1 MMQTANNSVPQLG
14 ALSESCAECRR
25 LKLKCDKTVP
35 CSSCKRRGCATICP
49 NGSLI
54 TGQGTRFV
62 LADTEKLHTKVATMS
77 DRIRQLEDGLAI
89 LQSTVANEPHPLL
102 TRPLLNVRSA
112 FGADGEEGLHINDG
126 DDGNEND
133 ARSAQDREFKEY
145 IDAVQTP
152 TTRGNGGVTYY
163 GRTAGSENLLMGKN
177 PTSPSGPARAATSS
191 PSISPYQATVA
202 SFASS
207 FPFSSG
213 ATRLDLDYLK
223 GRLPPYTES
232 LRLSE
237 LYLVQSPWFFGPV
250 MRAQVTDEILPLWFP
265 DEASR
270 QKPKNTSPKPLG
282 SAHDLALIYA
292 IFCIGALGDADLP
305 FSHNT
310 TEVDVLQAHSK
321 EPHDSEYYYRL
332 TKAALTLEPIL
343 AGPPNVAMVQTL
355 ALIAIYEVPCAGENT
370 IARAWPVFG
379 LATKLAQSIGLH
391 RDCAKWPLKLTPAEV
406 QKRRALFWELFI
418 ADCWQALATGRLPTF
433 SLPFVDCELP
443 QDVGQT
449 FGEDR
454 EPHMSFS
461 YWKARYGAECLS
473 AVVQGTLTAQAP
485 TYSLILELDGKVRDV
500 EYATDPAPEGL
511 SLPQNM
517 NHFMRI
523 NYRHSTLLYIH
534 RCFFTHAVLNHPSDP
549 LKSPYGPSFLA
560 GYRSA
565 CELLESLR
573 LQFNAFPPEIA
584 RFWPLWTHAFSS
596 AIMLSSIVIDATKSK
611 VAPVALLEL
620 GQACELFQEAA
631 KICPKS
637 RAAQLVP
644 ILQRVS
650 KRAEQVFEEAND
662 IPLPIVRRRRL
673 SVGEEDQSS
682 PPNRVP
688 SPEADADDHRSTRCA
703 SVPSRSTMAACA
715 YLSAAYIFMVA
726 PPFIHAEA
734 AEWNCDRLEHRLN
747 SFQGWV
753 WGTNAAL
760 LAFSGALLAVPG
772 VSSSPIPQS
781 FLVLSGIF
789 SLFGFVYTILLAF
802 HIGERKAQFASWFL
816 QNHSHPSVAQRY
828 RSAWNRYIMISLPL
842 TWMAWAVAGLLCF
855 LLSVAVQ
862 IFVFDL
868 QSMSHDHADS
878 QPIPN
883 TDSKPAMLA
892 LDIFP
897 LAAAMFLVVW
907 SLGHVFMIHREMRKC
922 NTWNPLRQNSTQL
935 EMGILSGRSD

>member
-1 MMQTANNSVPQLG
+1 MFSGPEIVALSVIPQSRASHILIFWDQLG

-35 CSSCKRRGCATICP
+35 CSRCKRRGCATICP

-54 TGQGTRFV
+54 
-62 LADTEKLHTKVATMS
+62 TEKLHTKVATMS
-77 DRIRQLEDGLAI
+77 DRIRQLEDGLSI
-89 LQSTVANEPHPLL
+89 LQATVANEPHPLL
-102 TRPLLNVRSA
+102 THPLFNVKSA

-126 DDGNEND
+126 DHGNENG

-145 IDAVQTP
+145 IDAVQTS
-152 TTRGNGGVTYY
+152 TTRGNSGVTYY
-163 GRTAGSENLLMGKN
+163 GRTAGSEVKN
-177 PTSPSGPARAATSS
+177 PPSPSGPARAATSS

-207 FPFSSG
+207 FPFSSS

-237 LYLVQSPWFFGPV
+237 LYLAQSPWFFGPV

-265 DEASR
+265 DETSR
-270 QKPKNTSPKPLG
+270 RKPKDTSPKPLG
-282 SAHDLALIYA
+282 SAHELALIYA
-292 IFCIGALGDADLP
+292 IFCIGALGDADLS

-310 TEVDVLQAHSK
+310 TEVDALQANSK

-379 LATKLAQSIGLH
+379 LVTKLAQSVH
-391 RDCAKWPLKLTPAEV
+391 RDCAKWPLNLTPAEV

-433 SLPFVDCELP
+433 SLSFVDCELP
-443 QDVGQT
+443 QD
-449 FGEDR
+449 
-454 EPHMSFS
+454 
-461 YWKARYGAECLS
+461 ARYGAECLS

-485 TYSLILELDGKVRDV
+485 TYSLILELDGKGRDV

-560 GYRSA
+560 GDRSA

-573 LQFNAFPPEIA
+573 LQFNAFPAEIA

-596 AIMLSSIVIDATKSK
+596 AIMLSSIVIDAMKSK

-631 KICPKS
+631 KICPKL

-650 KRAEQVFEEAND
+650 KQAEHVFEETND
-662 IPLPIVRRRRL
+662 ISLSIVRRRRL

-682 PPNRVP
+682 PPNHVP

-703 SVPSRSTMAACA
+703 SVPGRSTMD
-715 YLSAAYIFMVA
+715 
-726 PPFIHAEA
+726 E
-734 AEWNCDRLEHRLN
+734 
-747 SFQGWV
+747 
-753 WGTNAAL
+753 
-760 LAFSGALLAVPG
+760 
-772 VSSSPIPQS
+772 SPTTS
-781 FLVLSGIF
+781 KNFL
-789 SLFGFVYTILLAF
+789 
-802 HIGERKAQFASWFL
+802 K
-816 QNHSHPSVAQRY
+816 
-828 RSAWNRYIMISLPL
+828 
-842 TWMAWAVAGLLCF
+842 
-855 LLSVAVQ
+855 
-862 IFVFDL
+862 
-868 QSMSHDHADS
+868 
-878 QPIPN
+878 
-883 TDSKPAMLA
+883 K
-892 LDIFP
+892 
-897 LAAAMFLVVW
+897 
-907 SLGHVFMIHREMRKC
+907 
-922 NTWNPLRQNSTQL
+922 
-935 EMGILSGRSD
+935 

>member
-1 MMQTANNSVPQLG
+1 
-14 ALSESCAECRR
+14 
-25 LKLKCDKTVP
+25 
-35 CSSCKRRGCATICP
+35 
-49 NGSLI
+49 
-54 TGQGTRFV
+54 
-62 LADTEKLHTKVATMS
+62 MS

-102 TRPLLNVRSA
+102 TRPLLNVKSA
-112 FGADGEEGLHINDG
+112 FGVDGEEGLHINDG
-126 DDGNEND
+126 DHGNENG

-145 IDAVQTP
+145 IDAVQTS

-163 GRTAGSENLLMGKN
+163 GRTAGSEGKN
-177 PTSPSGPARAATSS
+177 PPSPSGPARAATSS

-207 FPFSSG
+207 FPFSSS

-237 LYLVQSPWFFGPV
+237 LYLAQSPWFFGPV

-265 DEASR
+265 DETSR
-270 QKPKNTSPKPLG
+270 RKPKDTSPKPLG
-282 SAHDLALIYA
+282 SAYELALIYA
-292 IFCIGALGDADLP
+292 IFCIGALGDADLS

-310 TEVDVLQAHSK
+310 T

-332 TKAALTLEPIL
+332 TKATLTLEPIL

-355 ALIAIYEVPCAGENT
+355 TLIAIYEVPCAGENT

-379 LATKLAQSIGLH
+379 LATKLAQSVH

-433 SLPFVDCELP
+433 SLSF
-443 QDVGQT
+443 T

-454 EPHMSFS
+454 EPPSFS
-461 YWKARYGAECLS
+461 YWKARYGEECLS

-485 TYSLILELDGKVRDV
+485 TYSLILELDGKGRDV

-534 RCFFTHAVLNHPSDP
+534 RCFFTHAVLNHPSNP

-560 GYRSA
+560 GYQSA

-573 LQFNAFPPEIA
+573 LQFNAFPAEIA

-637 RAAQLVP
+637 RL
-644 ILQRVS
+644 R
-650 KRAEQVFEEAND
+650 NCD
-662 IPLPIVRRRRL
+662 IPLSIVHCRRL

-682 PPNRVP
+682 PPNHVP
-688 SPEADADDHRSTRCA
+688 SPEADADDHRSIRCA
-703 SVPSRSTMAACA
+703 SVPSRSTMD
-715 YLSAAYIFMVA
+715 
-726 PPFIHAEA
+726 E
-734 AEWNCDRLEHRLN
+734 
-747 SFQGWV
+747 
-753 WGTNAAL
+753 
-760 LAFSGALLAVPG
+760 
-772 VSSSPIPQS
+772 SP
-781 FLVLSGIF
+781 
-789 SLFGFVYTILLAF
+789 T
-802 HIGERKAQFASWFL
+802 
-816 QNHSHPSVAQRY
+816 
-828 RSAWNRYIMISLPL
+828 
-842 TWMAWAVAGLLCF
+842 T
-855 LLSVAVQ
+855 
-862 IFVFDL
+862 
-868 QSMSHDHADS
+868 
-878 QPIPN
+878 
-883 TDSKPAMLA
+883 SK
-892 LDIFP
+892 
-897 LAAAMFLVVW
+897 
-907 SLGHVFMIHREMRKC
+907 
-922 NTWNPLRQNSTQL
+922 N
-935 EMGILSGRSD
+935 